1 MVDMITIID
10 RISLFLEDAYLDG
23 IPLGNV
29 LIASLSIGGVF
40 MLVKSRVKGGK

>member
-1 MVDMITIID
+1 MVDMMWILD
-10 RISLFLEDAYLDG
+10 RLSIFLEDAYLDG

-29 LIASLSIGGVF
+29 LIASFSVGGIF